1 MKFPVQAA
9 ATAPGETDLLWKRLD
24 PEGFAM
30 PDDTAVM
37 SADLHYLSIAEA
49 ARLIEQRRLSPVEL
63 TQAYLDR
70 IATYDPQL
78 NAYLLVT
85 ADRALEAARA
95 AEAEIAAGRYR
106 GPMHGIPFALKD
118 IYCTAGI
125 RTTCHSRTRADY
137 VPASDATTVTKLY
150 EAGAVLLGKLA
161 THEFAHGGPS
171 FDLPWPAARNPWN
184 REHFTGGSSS
194 GSGAAVAAGLAPGS
208 LGSDTGGSIRN
219 PAALCGLVG
228 LKPTYGL
235 VSRSGVYTNS
245 FSYDH
250 AGPMTWTVEDCAI
263 MLQAIV
269 GHDVRDPAS
278 ATRPV
283 PDYRAG
289 LSDGVKGLRIG
300 VLRHLYEED
309 VPVAASLT
317 AALEQAYDVLRG
329 LGASVEDARVRPAAD
344 YHAVKITGAESELLA
359 VHEPVLRARLND
371 FGADFLGRALGAL
384 LISGADY
391 MQASRQRR
399 VMIAEMAPL
408 YDRFDVL
415 VTAGPGPAAR
425 LDSWRTINFWQRSS
439 VTTPFNVTGGPA
451 LVQCIGFTDDGLPLS
466 MQVVGRPFAD
476 AMVLR
481 VAKAYEDATPW
492 RRRRPVLE
500 AGAAPLPAPAVPE
513 PAKAE
518 ISRMRRDEIAVMCK
532 RRGLTV
538 PERHFAQLC
547 ATAPY
552 VDEMVGHLGRSWDF
566 MDEPASV
573 FRF

>member
-1 MKFPVQAA
+1 
-9 ATAPGETDLLWKRLD
+9 
-24 PEGFAM
+24 M
-30 PDDTAVM
+30 PDDAALSST
-37 SADLHYLSIAEA
+37 DLHYLSITEA
-49 ARLIEQRRLSPVEL
+49 AELIRQRRLSPVDL
-63 TQAYLDR
+63 TQAYLSR
-70 IATYDPQL
+70 IERFDAQL
-78 NAYLLVT
+78 SAYLLVT
-85 ADRALEAARA
+85 ADQALEQARR
-95 AEAEIAAGRYR
+95 AEAEIEAGHYR

-125 RTTCHSRTRADY
+125 RTTCHSSTRADY
-137 VPASDATTVTKLY
+137 VPGFDATTVAKLY

-194 GSGAAVAAGLAPGS
+194 GSGASVAAGLAPGS

-250 AGPMTWTVEDCAI
+250 AGPMTWTVEDCVI
-263 MLQAIV
+263 MLQAIA
-269 GHDVRDPAS
+269 GHDPRDPAS
-278 ATRPV
+278 AGRPV
-283 PDYRAG
+283 PNYRAR
-289 LSDGVKGLRIG
+289 LSAGVKGLRIG
-300 VLRHLYEED
+300 ILRHSYEDD
-309 VPVAASLT
+309 VPVPT
-317 AALEQAYDVLRG
+317 ALKSALEDAYSVLRR
-329 LGASVEDARVRPAAD
+329 LGATIEDTRIRPASD

-359 VHEPVLRARLND
+359 VHEPVLRDRLND

-384 LISGADY
+384 LMSGPDY
-391 MQASRQRR
+391 VQASRQRR
-399 VMIAEMAPL
+399 AMIAEMAPL
-408 YDRFDVL
+408 YDRYDVL

-425 LDSWRTINFWQRSS
+425 LDAWRTINFWQRNS

-451 LVQCIGFTDDGLPLS
+451 LVQCIGFTEDGLPLS

-476 AMVLR
+476 ATVLR
-481 VAKAYEDATPW
+481 VAKAYEDATP
-492 RRRRPVLE
+492 RRQRRPALDP
-500 AGAAPLPAPAVPE
+500 GAAPLPAPPVPP

-518 ISRMRRDEIAVMCK
+518 ISQMRRDEIAAMCK

-538 PERHFAQLC
+538 PEKHFEQLC

-552 VDEMVGHLGRSWDF
+552 VEEMVGHLGRSWDF
-566 MDEPASV
+566 TDDPASV
-573 FRF
+573 FQFGG

>member
-1 MKFPVQAA
+1 
-9 ATAPGETDLLWKRLD
+9 
-24 PEGFAM
+24 M
-30 PDDTAVM
+30 PDNAAPASTE
-37 SADLHYLSIAEA
+37 LHYLSVTEA
-49 ARLIEQRRLSPVEL
+49 SRLIQQRRLSPVEL
-63 TQAYLDR
+63 TRAFLDR
-70 IATYDPQL
+70 IETFDPQL

-85 ADRALEAARA
+85 AERALEQARE

-125 RTTCHSRTRADY
+125 RTTGHSRTRMDY
-137 VPASDATTVTKLY
+137 VPGFDATTVTKLY
-150 EAGAVLLGKLA
+150 ESGAVLLGKLS

-194 GSGAAVAAGLAPGS
+194 GSGASVAAGLAPAS

-219 PAALCGLVG
+219 PSALCGLVG

-235 VSRSGVYTNS
+235 VSRAGVYTNS
-245 FSYDH
+245 FSFDH
-250 AGPMTWTVEDCAI
+250 AGPMTWTAEDCAI
-263 MLQAIV
+263 MLQAIA
-269 GHDVRDPAS
+269 GHDPRDPAS
-278 ATRPV
+278 ALRSV
-283 PDYRAG
+283 PDYRANLG
-289 LSDGVKGLRIG
+289 AGVKGLRIG

-309 VPVAASLT
+309 VPVAGSVK
-317 AALEQAYDVLRG
+317 AALDQAYDVLRG
-329 LGASVEDARVRPAAD
+329 LGAIIEDARIRPAAD
-344 YHAVKITGAESELLA
+344 YHAVKITGAESELFA
-359 VHEPVLRARLND
+359 VHEPVLRQRLND

-384 LISGADY
+384 FIGGADY

-425 LDSWRTINFWQRSS
+425 LDSWRTLNFWKNNS

-492 RRRRPVLE
+492 KSRRPLLE
-500 AGAAPLPAPAVPE
+500 AGASPLPAPPVPP

-518 ISRMRRDEIAVMCK
+518 ISQFRRDEIAMLCK
-532 RRGLTV
+532 RRGLTL
-538 PERHFAQLC
+538 PEKHFEQLC

-552 VDEMVGHLGRSWDF
+552 VEEMVGHLDRTLEF
-566 MDEPASV
+566 YDEPAGV
-573 FRF
+573 FQFGGA

>member
-1 MKFPVQAA
+1 MPGH
-9 ATAPGETDLLWKRLD
+9 ATLSSTG
-24 PEGFAM
+24 
-30 PDDTAVM
+30 
-37 SADLHYLSIAEA
+37 LHYVSIAEA
-49 ARLIEQRRLSPVEL
+49 ARLIEQRRLSPVEF

-70 IATYDPQL
+70 IETFDPQL
-78 NAYLLVT
+78 NAYLMVT
-85 ADRALEAARA
+85 ADRALAQARA
-95 AEAEIAAGRYR
+95 AEEEIVAGRYR

-118 IYCTAGI
+118 IYCTRGI

-137 VPASDATTVTKLY
+137 VPDFDATTVTKLY
-150 EAGAVLLGKLA
+150 DGGAVLLGKLS

-171 FDLPWPAARNPWN
+171 FDLPWPVARNPWN

-194 GSGAAVAAGLAPGS
+194 GSGAAVASGLAPGS

-228 LKPTYGL
+228 LKPTYGV
-235 VSRSGVYTNS
+235 VSRAGVFANS

-263 MLQAIV
+263 MLQSIA
-269 GHDVRDPAS
+269 GHDAKDPAS
-278 ATRPV
+278 AGRMV
-283 PDYRAG
+283 PNYRAD
-289 LSDGVKGLRIG
+289 LSAGVKGLRIG
-300 VLRHLYEED
+300 VLRHLYEDD
-309 VPVAASLT
+309 VPVAAPVK

-329 LGASVEDARVRPAAD
+329 LGAVIEDARIRPAAD
-344 YHAVKITGAESELLA
+344 YHAVKITGAESELLSI
-359 VHEPVLRARLND
+359 HEPVLRERLND
-371 FGADFLGRALGAL
+371 FGADFLGRVLGAL

-391 MQASRQRR
+391 MHASRQRR

-408 YDRFDVL
+408 YDRYDVL

-451 LVQCIGFTDDGLPLS
+451 LVQCIGFTGDGLPLS
-466 MQVVGRPFAD
+466 MQIVGRPFAD

-492 RRRRPVLE
+492 KGRRPVLE
-500 AGAAPLPAPAVPE
+500 AGAAPLPAPPVPE
-513 PAKAE
+513 PAKAD
-518 ISRMRRDEIAVMCK
+518 ISQARRDEIAAICK
-532 RRGLTV
+532 RAGLTV
-538 PERHFAQLC
+538 PETHFEQLC

-552 VDEMVGHLGRSWDF
+552 VEEMVAHLGRSREF
-566 MDEPASV
+566 TDEPANV
-573 FRF
+573 FQFGG

>member
-1 MKFPVQAA
+1 
-9 ATAPGETDLLWKRLD
+9 
-24 PEGFAM
+24 M
-30 PDDTAVM
+30 PDDAVL
-37 SADLHYLSIAEA
+37 SSTDLHYLPIAAA

-70 IATYDPQL
+70 IETLDPQL

-85 ADRALEAARA
+85 AERALDQARQ
-95 AEAEIAAGRYR
+95 AEADIAAGRYR

-137 VPASDATTVTKLY
+137 VPGFDATTVTKLY
-150 EAGAVLLGKLA
+150 DSGAVLLGKLS

-184 REHFTGGSSS
+184 REYFTGGSSS
-194 GSGAAVAAGLAPGS
+194 GSGASVAAGLAPGA

-263 MLQAIV
+263 MLQAIA
-269 GHDVRDPAS
+269 GHDPKDPAS
-278 ATRPV
+278 AGRAV
-283 PDYRAG
+283 PDYRLG
-289 LSDGVKGLRIG
+289 LSAGVKGLRIG
-300 VLRHLYEED
+300 VLRHLYEDD
-309 VPVAASLT
+309 VPVAESLK
-317 AALEQAYDVLRG
+317 AALEDAYDVLRG
-329 LGASVEDARVRPAAD
+329 LGAIIEDARIRPASD
-344 YHAVKITGAESELLA
+344 YHAVKITGAESELFA
-359 VHEPVLRARLND
+359 VHEPILRTRLND
-371 FGADFLGRALGAL
+371 F
-384 LISGADY
+384 GADY

-408 YDRFDVL
+408 YAKYDVL
-415 VTAGPGPAAR
+415 LTAGPGPAAR
-425 LDSWRTINFWQRSS
+425 LDAWRTINFWQGNS

-466 MQVVGRPFAD
+466 MQVVGQPFAD
-476 AMVLR
+476 AMVMR

-492 RRRRPVLE
+492 RQRRPLLE
-500 AGAAPLPAPAVPE
+500 AGAAPLPAPPVPP
-513 PAKAE
+513 PAKGD

-532 RRGLTV
+532 RRGLTL
-538 PERHFAQLC
+538 PENHFEQLC

-552 VDEMVGHLGRSWDF
+552 VEQMVGHLGRSWEF
-566 MDEPASV
+566 TDEPASV
-573 FRF
+573 FQFGS

>member
-1 MKFPVQAA
+1 MSVDAA
-9 ATAPGETDLLWKRLD
+9 LSSTE
-24 PEGFAM
+24 
-30 PDDTAVM
+30 
-37 SADLHYLSIAEA
+37 LHFLSITEA
-49 ARLIEQRRLSPVEL
+49 ARLIEQQRLSPVEL
-63 TQAYLDR
+63 TRAYLDR
-70 IATYDPQL
+70 IEAIDPQL

-85 ADRALEAARA
+85 ADRALEQAKA
-95 AEAEIAAGRYR
+95 AEAEIAAGHYR

-125 RTTCHSRTRADY
+125 RTTCHSLTRADY
-137 VPASDATTVTKLY
+137 VPGFDATTVTKLY
-150 EAGAVLLGKLA
+150 EAGAVLLGKLS

-235 VSRSGVYTNS
+235 VSRSGVFTNS
-245 FSYDH
+245 FSFDH
-250 AGPMTWTVEDCAI
+250 VGPMTWTVEDCAI
-263 MLQAIV
+263 MLQAIA
-269 GHDVRDPAS
+269 GQDPKDPAS
-278 ATRPV
+278 AGRMV
-283 PDYRAG
+283 PDYRAD
-289 LSDGVKGLRIG
+289 LTAGVKGLRIC

-309 VPVAASLT
+309 VPVPASLK

-329 LGASVEDARVRPAAD
+329 LGAVIEDARIRPASD
-344 YHAVKITGAESELLA
+344 YHAVKITGAETELFS
-359 VHEPVLRARLND
+359 VHEPVLRKRLND

-408 YDRFDVL
+408 YEKYDVL
-415 VTAGPGPAAR
+415 VTAGPGPASR
-425 LDSWRTINFWQRSS
+425 LDAWRTLNFWQRNS
-439 VTTPFNVTGGPA
+439 VSTPFNVTGGPA

-500 AGAAPLPAPAVPE
+500 PGAAPLPAPPVPA
-513 PAKAE
+513 PAKAHV
-518 ISRMRRDEIAVMCK
+518 SQARRDEIAAICK
-532 RRGLTV
+532 RAGLTV
-538 PERHFAQLC
+538 PEKHFEQLC

-552 VDEMVGHLGRSWDF
+552 VEEMTGHLGRSWDF
-566 MDEPASV
+566 TDEPASV
-573 FRF
+573 FQFGR